1 MTRAAM
7 TLLLAV
13 TISCALGAATVA
25 ADAAPR
31 GQRSRQSTAA
41 RGHSHSELNGLED
54 GHPYR
59 GHSAHGGEAAEL
71 HRTKGHAHHAAAGG
85 PADKEKHATAA
96 HARGSPTS
104 AEEGSK
110 APEWGGDASE
120 ASPGA
125 EPEEDAEELDAEA
138 EEPEHADAED
148 GAEDFDGPVEAHLPR
163 RGRVHLAVDA
173 AGNAAEVRRGGGPVM
188 RRYNHTSGTDFDDLE
203 EDSLV
208 EEDADLRAQ
217 ARRSGWWS
225 RRRAP
230 PRRRRAPAP
239 VHCAW
244 AAWGAWGTCSATC
257 GEGKQSATRRVA
269 TAQLNGGRACTGET
283 AKTQTCQ
290 IQKCTTTSTTTT
302 TTTSTSTTTTTKKV
316 VKAGASRP
324 AGGVALALLLAL
336 GAAQPL
342 L

>member
-1 MTRAAM
+1 M

-13 TISCALGAATVA
+13 TIRCALGAATVA

-41 RGHSHSELNGLED
+41 RGHSQAELNGLED
-54 GHPYR
+54 AHPPHR

-71 HRTKGHAHHAAAGG
+71 HRTEGHAHHAAAGG
-85 PADKEKHATAA
+85 VAGQEKHATAA

-104 AEEGSK
+104 AAEGSK
-110 APEWGGDASE
+110 APEAGGDASD

-125 EPEEDAEELDAEA
+125 EPEEDAEELDAEV

-148 GAEDFDGPVEAHLPR
+148 GADDFEGPVEFHLPQ
-163 RGRVHLAVDA
+163 RGRVHVAVDA
-173 AGNAAEVRRGGGPVM
+173 AGHAAEVRRGGGPVI
-188 RRYNHTSGTDFDDLE
+188 RRHNHTSGTDLDDLEE

-230 PRRRRAPAP
+230 PRRRRAPTP

-257 GEGKQSATRRVA
+257 GEGKQSATRIVA

-324 AGGVALALLLAL
+324 AGGIALALLLVL
-336 GAAQPL
+336 GAARPL

>member
-13 TISCALGAATVA
+13 TIRCALGAATVA

-54 GHPYR
+54 AHPYR

-110 APEWGGDASE
+110 APEWGGGDASE

-148 GAEDFDGPVEAHLPR
+148 GAEDFEGPVEAHLPR

-173 AGNAAEVRRGGGPVM
+173 AGNAAEVRGGGGPVM

-203 EDSLV
+203 DGGKRHG
-208 EEDADLRAQ
+208 DHDRD
-217 ARRSGWWS
+217 
-225 RRRAP
+225 
-230 PRRRRAPAP
+230 
-239 VHCAW
+239 
-244 AAWGAWGTCSATC
+244 AAWILSMPILVMVHDGR
-257 GEGKQSATRRVA
+257 RRVA
-269 TAQLNGGRACTGET
+269 MMSRELTPTKIDGDQGRNGICAFSLGHGLLCLPLQRRTPWSR
-283 AKTQTCQ
+283 KTPT
-290 IQKCTTTSTTTT
+290 
-302 TTTSTSTTTTTKKV
+302 
-316 VKAGASRP
+316 
-324 AGGVALALLLAL
+324 
-336 GAAQPL
+336 
-342 L
+342 